1 MNTLGDLL
9 HQSKDF
15 KIFAK
20 GYAKYV
26 AGLLEQ
32 LDVDSLERIHKGLA
46 AARKQG
52 NNVFV
57 IGNGGSAA
65 TASHI
70 ANDFS
75 FGSRAKSDGSFRVIS
90 LTDNSS
96 ILTAAAN
103 DLGFEQVFLRQLQVY
118 FKAGD
123 KLLVISASGN
133 SPNLIVAAQWVKTQ
147 GGQVFG
153 FLGFDGGK
161 LKGICDAS
169 VVVKT
174 SKGEYGPV
182 EDVHLILDHL
192 LTCWFYSGR
201 LE

>member
-9 HQSKDF
+9 SQSKDF
-15 KIFAK
+15 KTFAK
-20 GYAKYV
+20 GYGRYIAR
-26 AGLLEQ
+26 LLEE
-32 LDVDSLERIHKGLA
+32 LDVDSLERIVQGLG
-46 AARKQG
+46 AARQNG

-75 FGSRAKSDGSFRVIS
+75 FGSRVKNNRSFRVIS

-96 ILTAAAN
+96 VLTATAN
-103 DLGFEQVFLRQLQVY
+103 DLGFEQVYLRQLEVY
-118 FKAGD
+118 FKPGD

-133 SPNLIVAAQWVKTQ
+133 SPNLVVAAQWVKTQ

-161 LKGICDAS
+161 LKDICDAS

-182 EDVHLILDHL
+182 EDIHMILDHL
-192 LTCWFYSGR
+192 LTCWFSSG
-201 LE
+201 EA